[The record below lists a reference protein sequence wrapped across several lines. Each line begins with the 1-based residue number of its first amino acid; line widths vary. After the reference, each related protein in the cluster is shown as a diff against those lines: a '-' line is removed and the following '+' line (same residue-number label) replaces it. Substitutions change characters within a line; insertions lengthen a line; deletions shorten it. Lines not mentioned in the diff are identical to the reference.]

1 MPKIT
6 KSWQTDRKISD
17 KVKLEKI
24 KRKLQK
30 MQINNELSNNV
41 DALLLFL
48 IRSGMIK

>member
-1 MPKIT
+1 MSKIT

-17 KVKLEKI
+17 MVKLETV

-30 MQINNELSNNV
+30 IKINNELPNNI

-48 IRSGMIK
+48 IRAGMIR